1 MRGRKEGRVGAGGSG
16 AEASCPKGF
25 RIPGGAAALGLF
37 LLGQDPAEMEQ
48 WRSVPAAPTRM
59 PQVGPA
65 EASCPP
71 QDPRAAATTQA
82 DSSLGFF
89 AGSGP
94 MVRVWSLGGLHPL
107 PETAQQPGVCWG
119 AGVAAALPSSGTHV
133 SRALD

>member
-37 LLGQDPAEMEQ
+37 PLGRDPAEMEQ
-48 WRSVPAAPTRM
+48 WRSMPAAPVRM

-71 QDPRAAATTQA
+71 QDLGQQLPPRLILRWV
-82 DSSLGFF
+82 SSLGQDQWS
-89 AGSGP
+89 GSG
-94 MVRVWSLGGLHPL
+94 
-107 PETAQQPGVCWG
+107 A
-119 AGVAAALPSSGTHV
+119 
-133 SRALD
+133 